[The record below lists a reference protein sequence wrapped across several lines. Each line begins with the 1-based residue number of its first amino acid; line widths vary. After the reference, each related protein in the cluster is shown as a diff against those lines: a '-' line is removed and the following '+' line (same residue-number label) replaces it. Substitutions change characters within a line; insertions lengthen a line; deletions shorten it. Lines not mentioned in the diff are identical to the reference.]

1 MTRITLLFLVAALVL
16 PGTALAMP
24 TFHDH
29 GLAVPTDQNLTAP
42 DRDQGTRSALAAA
55 NGVDRAAAH
64 RKALAIERYYSSYG
78 APDSSVVKASAPA
91 PVATD
96 QDGLSWTLAIGA
108 GIGLILVAGGVGL
121 YGGRMVRPRHI
132 GA

>member
-1 MTRITLLFLVAALVL
+1 MTRLTLLFLVAALVL
-16 PGTALAMP
+16 PGA
-24 TFHDH
+24 
-29 GLAVPTDQNLTAP
+29 
-42 DRDQGTRSALAAA
+42 ALAAATDA

-78 APDSSVVKASAPA
+78 TPDALVVRASAPA
-91 PVATD
+91 TVPD
-96 QDGLSWTLAIGA
+96 RDGLSWTLAIGV
-108 GIGLILVAGGVGL
+108 GIGLVLLAGGLGL